1 MYGDGVLVFEAHN
14 IFIAFPLIIS
24 LVLWGNRF
32 GGLDPVLHPA
42 VFLESCSVWRADTSR
57 NSGN

>member
-1 MYGDGVLVFEAHN
+1 MFEAHN